1 MTLGEILRVK
11 GSTVYTISPDVSL
24 EEATRELIRHN
35 IGALVVCERD
45 LEAGERLL
53 GIISERD
60 VARACASGRG
70 SLATIRVAEVMT
82 AELHTGSPQDTV
94 EATMG
99 LMTKSRVRHLPIL
112 SGGRLVGIVSIG
124 DVVKSQIEQLAVEN
138 QFMKH
143 YITG

>member
-11 GSTVYTISPDVSL
+11 GSTVYTISPDASL
-24 EEATRELIRHN
+24 EEATRELVKHN
-35 IGALVVCERD
+35 IGALVVCDRD
-45 LEAGERLL
+45 LEVGERLL

-70 SLATIRVAEVMT
+70 SVAAIKVADVMT
-82 AELHTGSPQDTV
+82 AELHTGSPHDTA

-99 LMTKSRVRHLPIL
+99 LMTKSWVRHLPVL

-138 QFMKH
+138 QFMKR

>member
-1 MTLGEILRVK
+1 MTLAEILRVK
-11 GSTVYTISPDVSL
+11 GSTVHTISPDASL
-24 EEATRELIRHN
+24 EEATRELVKHN
-35 IGALVVCERD
+35 IGALVVCDRD
-45 LEAGERLL
+45 LDVGERLL

-60 VARACASGRG
+60 VARACASGG
-70 SLATIRVAEVMT
+70 ASFAAIKVADVMT
-82 AELHTGSPQDTV
+82 AELHTGTPHDTV

-112 SGGRLVGIVSIG
+112 SGGRLVGLVSIG